1 MGQHGGC
8 DVSNERNSMLCPN
21 CRMLIST
28 RESQCPFCGLKAPAA
43 RWRQLTVFR
52 LFTDPALL
60 IKVVIGVNI
69 GMFALSLVMDPRMTR
84 LSPNPLQFLSPS
96 DQSLLVLGA
105 TGTIPIDR
113 FHRWWTLISANFL
126 HGGILHIFFNMA
138 AFRQLATLIIQE
150 YGASRMFTIYT
161 LGGVA
166 GFVVSYLAG
175 VQLTIGASAGVC
187 GLVGAALYYGKS
199 RGGVYGSAI
208 YKQVGMWVIIM
219 FVFGLLA
226 PGINNWGHG
235 GGIGAGV
242 ALGYLL
248 GYHER
253 KRETAFQKNLAAAC
267 LIITAAVLLWAVGT
281 SIFYRMAS

>member
-8 DVSNERNSMLCPN
+8 DVSNERTSMLCPN
-21 CRMLIST
+21 CRMLIGA

-43 RWRQLTVFR
+43 RWRRLPVFR
-52 LFTDPALL
+52 LFRDPALL
-60 IKVVIGVNI
+60 IKVVVGVNI
-69 GMFALSLVMDPRMTR
+69 GMFALSLVLDPRMTR

-96 DQSLLVLGA
+96 DQSLLALGA

-113 FHRWWTLISANFL
+113 FHRWWTLISANYL

-199 RGGVYGSAI
+199 RGGTYGSAI

-235 GGIGAGV
+235 GGIVAGAG
-242 ALGYLL
+242 LGYLI

-253 KRETAFQKNLAAAC
+253 KRETAFQKTLAAAC
-267 LIITAAVLLWAVGT
+267 LVITAAVLLWAVGT
-281 SIFYRMAS
+281 SIFYRLF

>member
-1 MGQHGGC
+1 
-8 DVSNERNSMLCPN
+8 VSNERNSMLCPN
-21 CRMLIST
+21 CRMLIGT

-43 RWRQLTVFR
+43 RWRHLPVFR

-60 IKVVIGVNI
+60 VKVVIGVNI

-219 FVFGLLA
+219 FVFGLMA

-235 GGIGAGV
+235 GGIVAGA

-253 KRETAFQKNLAAAC
+253 KRETALQKNLAAAC

-281 SIFYRMAS
+281 SVFYRMAS

>member
-1 MGQHGGC
+1 M
-8 DVSNERNSMLCPN
+8 SNERTSMLCPN

-28 RESQCPFCGLKAPAA
+28 REPQCPFCGLKAPAA
-43 RWRQLTVFR
+43 RWRRLPVLR
-52 LFTDPALL
+52 LFKDPALL

-69 GMFALSLVMDPRMTR
+69 GMFALSLLLDPRMAR
-84 LSPNPLQFLSPS
+84 LTPNPLQFLSPS

-113 FHRWWTLISANFL
+113 FHRWWTLISANYL
-126 HGGILHIFFNMA
+126 HSGILHIFFNMA
-138 AFRQLATLIIQE
+138 AFRQLATLVIHE
-150 YGASRMFTIYT
+150 YGASRMFAIYT

-166 GFVVSYLAG
+166 GFAVSYLAG

-187 GLVGAALYYGKS
+187 GLVGATLYYGKS
-199 RGGVYGSAI
+199 RGGVYGSVI

-235 GGIGAGV
+235 GGLIGGAL
-242 ALGYLL
+242 LGYLL
-248 GYHER
+248 GYGER
-253 KRETAFQKNLAAAC
+253 KRETAFHKTLAAIC
-267 LIITAAVLLWAVGT
+267 LAATGMILAWAVLT
-281 SIFYRMAS
+281 SLYYRFS

>member
-1 MGQHGGC
+1 
-8 DVSNERNSMLCPN
+8 VSNERNSMLCPN

-43 RWRQLTVFR
+43 RWRQLPVFR

-69 GMFALSLVMDPRMTR
+69 GMFALSLFMDPRMTR

-150 YGASRMFTIYT
+150 YGTSRMFTIYT

-199 RGGVYGSAI
+199 RGGIYGSAI

-235 GGIGAGV
+235 GGILAGA

-253 KRETAFQKNLAAAC
+253 NRETAFQKNLATAC
-267 LIITAAVLLWAVGT
+267 LIITAVVLLWAVGT